1 MVKIKINTFLHEKG
15 NFFKKGGTMTWA
27 NDMQCFK
34 ERLSAII
41 IVIIISMMMMM
52 MMMMMI
58 MIV

>member
-1 MVKIKINTFLHEKG
+1 MKKG
-15 NFFKKGGTMTWA
+15 IFFKKGGTMTWA

-52 MMMMMI
+52 MMI

>member
-1 MVKIKINTFLHEKG
+1 
-15 NFFKKGGTMTWA
+15 MTWA

-41 IVIIISMMMMM
+41 TVIIISMMM
-52 MMMMMI
+52 I

>member
-1 MVKIKINTFLHEKG
+1 MKKGFFL
-15 NFFKKGGTMTWA
+15 KKGGTMTWA

-52 MMMMMI
+52 MI